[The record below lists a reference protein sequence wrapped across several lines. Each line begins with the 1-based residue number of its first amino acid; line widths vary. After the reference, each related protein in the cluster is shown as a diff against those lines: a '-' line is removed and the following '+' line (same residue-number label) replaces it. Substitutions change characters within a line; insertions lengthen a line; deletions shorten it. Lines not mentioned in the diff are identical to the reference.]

1 MAQATSPNPPKQLD
15 QVRDR
20 LRVKHYS
27 LRTEK
32 QYLNW
37 IKQFILFHGKHHPKE
52 MGAAEIEASLAY
64 FAVGTSA
71 LRHRN
76 APNGSHAKEDVEFA
90 GAGC

>member
-37 IKQFILFHGKHHPKE
+37 IKRFILFHGKRHPKE
-52 MGAAEIEASLAY
+52 MGATEVEAFLTHL
-64 FAVGTSA
+64 AVGTRA
-71 LRHRN
+71 YGTGMRLM
-76 APNGSHAKEDVEFA
+76 KVV
-90 GAGC
+90 